1 MIRSRTTTP
10 LFITVFTMG
19 TRIFMINSDLHKGNV
34 DLKITVVTDAT
45 EKLAYKIPFKIRI
58 LGFAFKTK

>member
-34 DLKITVVTDAT
+34 DLKITVTDAT

-58 LGFAFKTK
+58 LGFAFNTK

>member
-1 MIRSRTTTP
+1 MIRSRTTP

-34 DLKITVVTDAT
+34 DLKITVTDAT
-45 EKLAYKIPFKIRI
+45 EKLAYKIPIKIRI

>member
-1 MIRSRTTTP
+1 M
-10 LFITVFTMG
+10 FITVFTMG

-34 DLKITVVTDAT
+34 DLKITVTDAT

-58 LGFAFKTK
+58 LGFAFKTE